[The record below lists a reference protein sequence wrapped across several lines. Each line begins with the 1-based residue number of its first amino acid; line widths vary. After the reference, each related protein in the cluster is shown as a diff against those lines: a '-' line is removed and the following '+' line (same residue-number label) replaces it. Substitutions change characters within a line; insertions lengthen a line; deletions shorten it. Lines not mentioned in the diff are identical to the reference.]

1 MVESV
6 PTVPGEIGRFSTAIG
21 TEPAIARRIASERY
35 PAGSEDKHKRGTC
48 PDRVLPPRRSPRK
61 DAAHNGRECL
71 ARSSRLPGGCADG
84 GRRGRGGGRH
94 PARGTPV
101 RGGPTGTATRGR
113 LRSRVEEQVA
123 RRGPVRRHLGRQAEV
138 GENLPDDDRVLDGRD
153 HSHPPATARTGEHID
168 GEGC

>member
-84 GRRGRGGGRH
+84 GRRGRGEGRH

-123 RRGPVRRHLGRQAEV
+123 RRGRGAGTSVGRLRWVRIFRMTTESSPPGNIRPESPGCSGRV
-138 GENLPDDDRVLDGRD
+138 
-153 HSHPPATARTGEHID
+153 T
-168 GEGC
+168 